1 MMFRKILIANRGEIA
16 LRVLRACR
24 EMGIRSV
31 VVYSEADRDSLP
43 VRLADE
49 SYCIGPAAPARSY
62 LNMASIVGVAR
73 LCGADAIHPGYGFLS
88 ENAAFAE
95 MCAEAGIVFIG
106 PPPEVLRNTG
116 DKARAR
122 EAMIRAG
129 VPVVPG
135 TPGTVG
141 NPEEAARLAAEIGY
155 PVMVKAACGGGGRGM
170 RVAHGEADLM
180 RALRAAGA
188 EAEYAFGSGAVYLE
202 KYLEEPRHV
211 EVQILADNHGSMIH
225 LGERDCSIQRRNQ
238 KLLEEA
244 PSVAVTP
251 ELRQRLGE
259 TALAAAR
266 AVGYRNAGT
275 VEFLLDKQRNFY
287 FIEIN
292 ARIQVEHPVTELVTG
307 IDLVKEQIRLAAG
320 EPLGRRQ
327 EDVELRGWAIECR
340 INAEDP
346 ARNFLPCPGQI
357 TNYLP
362 PGGPGIRVDSA
373 LYAGYQVLPYYDSLL
388 GKVAVWGA
396 TREEAISRM
405 QRALQEYIIEGVAT
419 TIPFHLRVIE
429 NAFFRR
435 GEVYTNF
442 IQRRILAQPE
452 LALR

>member
-1 MMFRKILIANRGEIA
+1 MFRKILIANRGEIA

-24 EMGIRSV
+24 EMGIPSV

-49 SYCIGPAAPARSY
+49 SYCIGPPAPAGSY

-73 LCGADAIHPGYGFLS
+73 LCGADAIHPGYGFLA

-95 MCAEAGIVFIG
+95 MCAEAGITFIG
-106 PPPEVLRNTG
+106 PPPEVLRKTG

-122 EAMIRAG
+122 EAMVRAG

-135 TPGTVG
+135 TTGTVG
-141 NPEEAARLAAEIGY
+141 DPEEAVRVAAEIGY

-170 RVAHGEADLM
+170 RVAHGEADLR

-188 EAEYAFGSGAVYLE
+188 EAEYAFGSPAVYLE

-211 EVQILADNHGSMIH
+211 EVQVLADNYGQMIH
-225 LGERDCSIQRRNQ
+225 LGERDCSVQRRNQ

-251 ELRQRLGE
+251 ELRRRLGE

-287 FIEIN
+287 FIE
-292 ARIQVEHPVTELVTG
+292 
-307 IDLVKEQIRLAAG
+307 
-320 EPLGRRQ
+320 
-327 EDVELRGWAIECR
+327 
-340 INAEDP
+340 
-346 ARNFLPCPGQI
+346 
-357 TNYLP
+357 
-362 PGGPGIRVDSA
+362 
-373 LYAGYQVLPYYDSLL
+373 
-388 GKVAVWGA
+388 
-396 TREEAISRM
+396 
-405 QRALQEYIIEGVAT
+405 
-419 TIPFHLRVIE
+419 
-429 NAFFRR
+429 
-435 GEVYTNF
+435 
-442 IQRRILAQPE
+442 
-452 LALR
+452 